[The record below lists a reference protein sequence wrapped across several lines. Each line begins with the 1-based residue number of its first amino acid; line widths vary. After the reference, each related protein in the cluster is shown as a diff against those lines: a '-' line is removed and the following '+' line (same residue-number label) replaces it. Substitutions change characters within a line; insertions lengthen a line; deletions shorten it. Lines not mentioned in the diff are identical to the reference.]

1 MYTSKHIKTHT
12 QVNVKLHTYMYTSKH
27 INNQH
32 LALNTHTPIHT
43 YMNIRLTCIYTMI
56 KKIYIYSYCFKHT
69 HIYIQMNHIN
79 ENTYKH
85 VQA

>member
-1 MYTSKHIKTHT
+1 MYTSKHI
-12 QVNVKLHTYMYTSKH
+12 S
-27 INNQH
+27 NQR
-32 LALNTHTPIHT
+32 LALNTHTSIHT
-43 YMNIRLTCIYTMI
+43 HMNIRLTCIYTNDY
-56 KKIYIYSYCFKHT
+56 KIYSYCFKHT